1 MMDKIF
7 LDRVVSMAVAIQQI
21 PAPTFSEKLRADF
34 IFDQFKNMNL
44 QQVTRDSVDNIYACL
59 PGLGTSLP
67 LVASAH
73 TDTVFPFN
81 TDLQLSRTKRSLT
94 APGIGDNSLGV
105 AGLFALVWLLR
116 QHNITLPGDM
126 WLVANTAE
134 EGLGNLRGM
143 NAVVERF
150 GSRVLAYL
158 VLEGMA
164 LGQVYHR
171 ALGVQRFRI
180 SVNTA
185 GGHSWVN
192 YGNPSAIHE
201 LSHLIVQLTQIPL
214 PEKPRTTMNVGV
226 IQGGTSINTIA
237 PDASLDL
244 DLRSEDSST
253 LNNIATRIGELVLAA
268 QRPGVQV
275 SIEQIGLRPAGE
287 IPATHPLVTLAR
299 KCLADQ
305 GISARLNIGSTDANL
320 PLSQGLPAI
329 CIGLT
334 IGRGGHTTSETI
346 ELPPLASGLSQ
357 LLALVQ
363 GIYQL

>member
-1 MMDKIF
+1 MMDKLF

-34 IFDQFKNMNL
+34 IFDQFQNLGL
-44 QQVTRDSVDNIYACL
+44 QQVSRDSLDNVFACL
-59 PGLGTSLP
+59 PGLGASLP
-67 LVASAH
+67 LVISAH
-73 TDTVFPFN
+73 TDTVFPLD
-81 TDLQLSRTKRSLT
+81 TDLRLSRTKRSLT

-116 QHNITLPGDM
+116 QHNISLPGDL

-134 EGLGNLRGM
+134 EGLGNLHGM
-143 NAVVERF
+143 RAVIERF

-171 ALGVQRFRI
+171 ALGVQRYRI
-180 SVNTA
+180 RVNTA
-185 GGHSWVN
+185 GGHSWVDF
-192 YGNPSAIHE
+192 GSPSAINE
-201 LSHLIVQLTQIPL
+201 LSHLITQLTKMPL
-214 PEKPRTTMNVGV
+214 PKQPRTTLNVGV

-237 PDASLDL
+237 SSASLEL
-244 DLRSEDSST
+244 DLRSEDSIT
-253 LNNIATRIGELVLAA
+253 LNSLSARIGELVLAA
-268 QRPGVQV
+268 QRPGVQIV
-275 SIEQIGLRPAGE
+275 AEQIGLRPAGE

-299 KCLADQ
+299 ECLAKQ
-305 GISARLNIGSTDANL
+305 GISARLSIGSTDANL

-357 LLALVQ
+357 LLALVE
-363 GIYQL
+363 GIYHL